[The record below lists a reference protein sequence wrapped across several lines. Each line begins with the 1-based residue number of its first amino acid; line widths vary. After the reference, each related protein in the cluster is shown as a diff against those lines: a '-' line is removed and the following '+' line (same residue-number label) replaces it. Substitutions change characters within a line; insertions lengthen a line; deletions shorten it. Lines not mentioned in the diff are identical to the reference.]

1 MAANSNSHKGDPM
14 KVHGTV
20 VLITGAGSGMGRDLA
35 LESSRRG
42 ARVALVDFREETL
55 LETAELVRN
64 QGGEFSTHLLD
75 VSNRE
80 AVAKLPEQV
89 KAALGEVDVL
99 INNAGIIQP
108 FVKVND
114 LSLKDVDHVMEV
126 NFSGPLSLIKA
137 FLPALL
143 KRPAAHILN
152 VSSMG
157 AYAPVPGQSVYGA
170 SKAALKL
177 LTEGLRSEL
186 LNTKVGVTIAFPG
199 AINTNIATNS
209 GMEIPDGDASA
220 SKFKMTEASVAA
232 KLMIDAI
239 ENNRPR
245 ICIGQDSKLM
255 DLLTRINPVW
265 AAGIIYKQMASL
277 LKN

>member
-1 MAANSNSHKGDPM
+1 M
-14 KVHGTV
+14 KVHGKV

-35 LESSRRG
+35 LELSRRG
-42 ARVALVDFREETL
+42 ARVALVDFRQETL
-55 LETAELVRN
+55 LETAGLVGK

-75 VSNRE
+75 VSDRE

-89 KAALGEVDVL
+89 KTALGEVDVL

-114 LSLKDVDHVMEV
+114 LSLKDADHVMEV

-170 SKAALKL
+170 SKAAIKL

-186 LNTKVGVTIAFPG
+186 LATNVGVTIAFPG
-199 AINTNIATNS
+199 AINTNIAANS
-209 GMEIPDGDASA
+209 GMKIPAGAASN
-220 SKFKMTEASVAA
+220 SKIKMTESPLAA
-232 KLMIDAI
+232 KLMVDAI
-239 ENNRPR
+239 EKNKPR
-245 ICIGQDSKLM
+245 VCIGQDSKIM

-265 AAGIIYKQMASL
+265 AAGIIYKQMATL
-277 LKN
+277 LK